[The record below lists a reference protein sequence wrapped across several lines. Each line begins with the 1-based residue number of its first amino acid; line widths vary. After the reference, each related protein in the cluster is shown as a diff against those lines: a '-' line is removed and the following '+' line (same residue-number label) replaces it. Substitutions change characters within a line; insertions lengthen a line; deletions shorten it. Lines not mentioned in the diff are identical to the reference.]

1 MDGLYEQIRIALHQ
15 VWQRRWLAMAVAW
28 GVCLIGWLV
37 VALIP
42 NSYESKAR
50 VFVQARSILP
60 NQIGITPEE
69 RANELMRVKQ
79 TLTSAENLARV
90 VRRTDLNNHIAN
102 ERDLAGQVAGLR
114 EKIQIVAQPD
124 NLIEIKA
131 TASFASLSDA
141 ENARTSAAIVQ
152 GLLDLFVEG
161 KLTGDRQ
168 ETGQSLTFLDQEL
181 RQREAALA
189 EAQQR
194 RVAFEQQF
202 FGVLPG
208 DGPIAQRI
216 SAAQAEINNLD
227 QQIVAANASLAAM
240 RSQLA
245 STPPTL
251 PGVEVAGGQPTT
263 VAGQIGQLEGQISQA
278 LARGWTEQHPD
289 IVALRQQVARL
300 RPQARAET
308 RAPSAASIPNPSY
321 ISLRTMAAERE
332 AQLMAAQQRRAQ
344 IQSDLSR
351 VTARQTSA
359 PGLAAEQERLN
370 RDYENQKQQY
380 DRLVANRDQVR
391 LRSDVQDQTS
401 VLNVQVVEPPSAPT
415 VPTAPNRPLLLTAVL
430 VVALGAGLAAAFVMG
445 QIQTTFPTQNR
456 LAAITGLP
464 VLGTIT
470 EVVGAAER
478 GRRRRKLAMLAS
490 SGAALGGIYAL
501 LLAVEFY
508 QRSTV
513 A

>member
-208 DGPIAQRI
+208 DGP
-216 SAAQAEINNLD
+216 
-227 QQIVAANASLAAM
+227 
-240 RSQLA
+240 
-245 STPPTL
+245 
-251 PGVEVAGGQPTT
+251 
-263 VAGQIGQLEGQISQA
+263 
-278 LARGWTEQHPD
+278 
-289 IVALRQQVARL
+289 
-300 RPQARAET
+300 
-308 RAPSAASIPNPSY
+308 
-321 ISLRTMAAERE
+321 
-332 AQLMAAQQRRAQ
+332 
-344 IQSDLSR
+344 
-351 VTARQTSA
+351 
-359 PGLAAEQERLN
+359 
-370 RDYENQKQQY
+370 
-380 DRLVANRDQVR
+380 DRK
-391 LRSDVQDQTS
+391 S
-401 VLNVQVVEPPSAPT
+401 VV
-415 VPTAPNRPLLLTAVL
+415 
-430 VVALGAGLAAAFVMG
+430 
-445 QIQTTFPTQNR
+445 
-456 LAAITGLP
+456 
-464 VLGTIT
+464 
-470 EVVGAAER
+470 
-478 GRRRRKLAMLAS
+478 
-490 SGAALGGIYAL
+490 
-501 LLAVEFY
+501 
-508 QRSTV
+508 
-513 A
+513 